1 MRILLGILLLPLV
14 GCWNREP
21 SPAAQQSS
29 RTESTAFPFQ
39 EERWLGAELNPKDLI
54 RLDKAV
60 EQFRM
65 DEERYRTIEKMR
77 KTGVP
82 APIIFA
88 LHGRESTWSF
98 RRHLHE
104 GSPLTGRTKYV
115 PKGRPLRPDPPYTFE
130 QSAEDALYSLKNL
143 ERINWLS
150 RGDSLQAIEA
160 YNGLGYQRYHKDVL
174 SPYLW
179 AGTSLYTSGKYVA
192 DGKFSQTAIDKQL
205 GCAAILMRMEQRGV
219 KLIWLPAPK
228 EARASWK
235 VYPVATVRFSNFPR
249 EYLVTF
255 EIRGKVIF

>member
-1 MRILLGILLLPLV
+1 MRFGLLVLLLALA
-14 GCWNREP
+14 GCGKREL

-29 RTESTAFPFQ
+29 RTEPTAFLFQ

-54 RLDKAV
+54 RLDKCV
-60 EQFRM
+60 EQFRL
-65 DEERYRTIEKMR
+65 DEDRYRTIERMR
-77 KTGVP
+77 KNGVP

-88 LHGRESTWSF
+88 LHGRESTWNF

-130 QSAEDALYSLKNL
+130 QSAEDALYSLKGL

-192 DGKFSQTAIDKQL
+192 DGKFSRTAIDKQL

-219 KLIWLPAPK
+219 KLVWLPAPK
-228 EARASWK
+228 EARGSWK
-235 VYPVATVRFSNFPR
+235 VYPVGAVKFSNFPR
-249 EYLVTF
+249 EYVMTF
-255 EIRGKVIF
+255 EIRGTVFF